1 MKVKEYTVPELSE
14 YIESLRSLYDIVRLV
29 APESCRVIELDHDC
43 YAFGKKCFGCWERS
57 ERCRTCT
64 SAMALKTSVAQ
75 GKVVIKKSSQFSVYS
90 VPVRLRGAN
99 DVVFPCVIEMVTT
112 HRNSIPVTYTDD
124 RQDTLIVPAGA
135 AVQDSAAGTEQ
146 FTAARIDPL
155 TGLPSWAEFC
165 QTTRDIFIRSPSEP
179 RVIVMTDIWKFGL
192 VNELFGIESG
202 NAILRGMA
210 DALRDSGLR
219 YETICRRGSDH
230 FIMCFKSGDYIES
243 RLCDIL
249 QKLSSMFTE
258 SVCRIFLQAGVYRAH
273 DLTMPLSSM
282 CDRAK
287 LALNAIKEKTK
298 VMVSEFDQ
306 DMLDRLVHEQHVL
319 SSFRQ
324 DLEAGEFQVYLQPQV
339 DREGAIKGAEALVRW
354 IKPDGTIVP
363 PDSFIGILERSCL
376 ISDLDRMVWDLAA
389 GYLAAWKNIAGKD
402 FYISV
407 NISPLDFFHID
418 VLAYFE
424 HLVRKYGID
433 KKSLHLEITESFMM
447 SDTEKQLRIADRL
460 MEAGWILEI
469 DDFGKGY
476 SSLGELKDL
485 NFNTLKI
492 DKSFI
497 DETENQERSRAILE
511 SVFDMTK
518 KLRMEVITE
527 GVERKEQVDRL
538 SAMGCKTFQG
548 YYFDRPL
555 PVPDFISKY
564 LSGSEA

>member
-298 VMVSEFDQ
+298 VMVSEFDP

-319 SSFRQ
+319 SSFRP

-527 GVERKEQVDRL
+527 GVERKEQVERL

-564 LSGSEA
+564 LSPDA

>member
-319 SSFRQ
+319 SSFQ
-324 DLEAGEFQVYLQPQV
+324 PDLEAGEFQVYLQPQV

-447 SDTEKQLRIADRL
+447 SNTEKQLRIADRL

-527 GVERKEQVDRL
+527 GVERKEQVERL

-564 LSGSEA
+564 LSPDA

>member
-282 CDRAK
+282 RDRAK

-319 SSFRQ
+319 SSFRP

-527 GVERKEQVDRL
+527 GVERKEQVERL

-548 YYFDRPL
+548 YYFNRPL

-564 LSGSEA
+564 LSPDA

>member
-64 SAMALKTSVAQ
+64 SAMALKTSVGQ
-75 GKVVIKKSSQFSVYS
+75 SKVVIKKSSQFSVYS

-319 SSFRQ
+319 SSFRP

-527 GVERKEQVDRL
+527 GVERKEQVERL

-564 LSGSEA
+564 LSPDA

>member
-298 VMVSEFDQ
+298 VMVSEFDP

-319 SSFRQ
+319 SSFRPG
-324 DLEAGEFQVYLQPQV
+324 LEAGEFQVYLQPQV

>member
-75 GKVVIKKSSQFSVYS
+75 GKVVINKSSQFSVYS

-258 SVCRIFLQAGVYRAH
+258 SVCRIFLQAGVYRAY

-319 SSFRQ
+319 SSFRP

-376 ISDLDRMVWDLAA
+376 KSDLDRMVWDLAA

-476 SSLGELKDL
+476 SSLGVLKDL

-527 GVERKEQVDRL
+527 GVERKEQVERL

-564 LSGSEA
+564 LSPDA

>member
-75 GKVVIKKSSQFSVYS
+75 SKVVIKKSSQFSVYS

-447 SDTEKQLRIADRL
+447 SDTEKQLRIAGRL

-527 GVERKEQVDRL
+527 GVERKEQVERL

-564 LSGSEA
+564 LSPDA

>member
-75 GKVVIKKSSQFSVYS
+75 SKVVIKKSSQFSVYS

-324 DLEAGEFQVYLQPQV
+324 DLEAGEFPVYLQPQV

-527 GVERKEQVDRL
+527 GVERKEQVERL

-564 LSGSEA
+564 LSPDA

>member
-75 GKVVIKKSSQFSVYS
+75 SKVVIKKSSQFSVYS

-447 SDTEKQLRIADRL
+447 SNTEKQLRIADRL

-511 SVFDMTK
+511 SVFEMTK

-527 GVERKEQVDRL
+527 GVERKEQVERL

-564 LSGSEA
+564 LSPDA

>member
-319 SSFRQ
+319 SSFRPG
-324 DLEAGEFQVYLQPQV
+324 LEADEFQVYLQPQV

-354 IKPDGTIVP
+354 IKPDGTIIP

-527 GVERKEQVDRL
+527 GVERKEQVERL

-564 LSGSEA
+564 LSPDA

>member
-319 SSFRQ
+319 SSFRPG
-324 DLEAGEFQVYLQPQV
+324 LEADEFQVYLQPQV

-527 GVERKEQVDRL
+527 GVERKEQVERL

-564 LSGSEA
+564 LSPDA

>member
-64 SAMALKTSVAQ
+64 SAKALKTSVAQ

-319 SSFRQ
+319 SWFRQ

-527 GVERKEQVDRL
+527 GVERKEQVERL

-564 LSGSEA
+564 LSPDA

>member
-75 GKVVIKKSSQFSVYS
+75 SKVVIKKSSQFSVYS

-363 PDSFIGILERSCL
+363 PDSFIVILERSCL

-527 GVERKEQVDRL
+527 GVERKEQVERL

-564 LSGSEA
+564 LSPDA

>member
-319 SSFRQ
+319 SSFRPG
-324 DLEAGEFQVYLQPQV
+324 LEADEFQVYLQPQV

>member
-210 DALRDSGLR
+210 DALRDSGLM

-319 SSFRQ
+319 SSFRP

-527 GVERKEQVDRL
+527 GVERKEQVERL

-564 LSGSEA
+564 LSPDA

>member
-1 MKVKEYTVPELSE
+1 MKFQEYTVPELSE

-319 SSFRQ
+319 SSFRP

-354 IKPDGTIVP
+354 IKPDGTIIP

-527 GVERKEQVDRL
+527 GVERKEQVERL

-564 LSGSEA
+564 LSPDA

>member
-75 GKVVIKKSSQFSVYS
+75 SKVVIKKSSQFSVYS

-319 SSFRQ
+319 SSFRP

-527 GVERKEQVDRL
+527 GVERKEQVERL

-564 LSGSEA
+564 LSPDA

>member
-219 YETICRRGSDH
+219 YETVCRRGSDH

-319 SSFRQ
+319 SSFRP

-469 DDFGKGY
+469 DNFGKGY

-527 GVERKEQVDRL
+527 GVERKEQVERL

-564 LSGSEA
+564 LSPDA

>member
-75 GKVVIKKSSQFSVYS
+75 SKVVIKKSSQFSVYS

-324 DLEAGEFQVYLQPQV
+324 DLEAGEFQVYLQPRV

-527 GVERKEQVDRL
+527 GVERKEQVERL

-564 LSGSEA
+564 LSPDA

>member
-75 GKVVIKKSSQFSVYS
+75 SKVVIKKSSQFSVYS

-476 SSLGELKDL
+476 SSLGELKEL

-527 GVERKEQVDRL
+527 GVERKEQVERL

-564 LSGSEA
+564 LSPDA

>member
-64 SAMALKTSVAQ
+64 SAKALKTSVAQ

-258 SVCRIFLQAGVYRAH
+258 SVCRIFLQTGVYRAH

-527 GVERKEQVDRL
+527 GVERKEQVERL

-564 LSGSEA
+564 LSPDA

>member
-64 SAMALKTSVAQ
+64 SAKALKTSVAQ

-389 GYLAAWKNIAGKD
+389 GYLAAWKNIVGKD

-407 NISPLDFFHID
+407 NISTLDFFHID

-469 DDFGKGY
+469 DDFGKGD
-476 SSLGELKDL
+476 SWVGELKDL
-485 NFNTLKI
+485 DFNTLKS

-527 GVERKEQVDRL
+527 GVERKEQVERL

-564 LSGSEA
+564 LSPDA

>member
-273 DLTMPLSSM
+273 VLTMPLSSM

-527 GVERKEQVDRL
+527 GVERKEQVERL

-564 LSGSEA
+564 LSPDA

>member
-64 SAMALKTSVAQ
+64 SAKALKTSVAQ

-389 GYLAAWKNIAGKD
+389 GYLADWKNIAGKD

-527 GVERKEQVDRL
+527 GVERKEQVERL

-564 LSGSEA
+564 LSPDA

>member
-75 GKVVIKKSSQFSVYS
+75 SKVVIKKSSQFSVYS

-319 SSFRQ
+319 SSFQ
-324 DLEAGEFQVYLQPQV
+324 PDLEAGEFQVYLQPQV

-527 GVERKEQVDRL
+527 GVERKEQVERL

-564 LSGSEA
+564 LSPDA

>member
-447 SDTEKQLRIADRL
+447 SNTEKQLRIADRL

-476 SSLGELKDL
+476 SSLGELKEL

-527 GVERKEQVDRL
+527 GVERKEQVERL

-564 LSGSEA
+564 LSPDA

>member
-75 GKVVIKKSSQFSVYS
+75 SKVVIKKSSQFSVYS

-527 GVERKEQVDRL
+527 GVERKEQVERL

-564 LSGSEA
+564 LSPDA

>member
-424 HLVRKYGID
+424 HLVRKYGLN

-497 DETENQERSRAILE
+497 DETETQERSRAILE

-527 GVERKEQVDRL
+527 GVERKEQVERL

-564 LSGSEA
+564 LSPDA

>member
-75 GKVVIKKSSQFSVYS
+75 SKVVIKKSSQFSVYS

-354 IKPDGTIVP
+354 IKSDGTIVP
-363 PDSFIGILERSCL
+363 PDSFIVILERSCL

-527 GVERKEQVDRL
+527 GVERKEQVERL

-564 LSGSEA
+564 LSPDA

>member
-298 VMVSEFDQ
+298 VMVSEFDP

-319 SSFRQ
+319 SSFRPG
-324 DLEAGEFQVYLQPQV
+324 LEAGEFQVYLQPQV

-527 GVERKEQVDRL
+527 GVERKEQVERL

-564 LSGSEA
+564 LSPDA

>member
-64 SAMALKTSVAQ
+64 SAKALKTSVAQ

-527 GVERKEQVDRL
+527 GVERKEQVERL

-564 LSGSEA
+564 LSPDA

>member
-179 RVIVMTDIWKFGL
+179 WVIVMTDIWKFGL

-319 SSFRQ
+319 SSFRP

-527 GVERKEQVDRL
+527 GVERKEQVERL

-564 LSGSEA
+564 LSPDA

>member
-75 GKVVIKKSSQFSVYS
+75 SKVVIKKSSQFSVYS

-363 PDSFIGILERSCL
+363 PDSFIVILERSCL

-447 SDTEKQLRIADRL
+447 SNTEKQLRIADRL

-527 GVERKEQVDRL
+527 GVERKEQVERL

-564 LSGSEA
+564 LSPDA

>member
-319 SSFRQ
+319 SSFRP

-527 GVERKEQVDRL
+527 GVERKEQVERL

-548 YYFDRPL
+548 YYFNRPL

-564 LSGSEA
+564 LSPDA